1 MTPSSNPRKMALVMR
16 ETNMSELSE
25 REQQIVRL
33 LTIGLTNREIA
44 QRLAISH
51 DTVGSHLSRIYARTG
66 AASRFDLAVMA
77 IIAGLVQ
84 FEQVARITTARAEV
98 NRLANSIEW

>member
-1 MTPSSNPRKMALVMR
+1 MALRFPVP
-16 ETNMSELSE
+16 LSSMCSPTFLGL
-25 REQQIVRL
+25 RNTSQQIVRL